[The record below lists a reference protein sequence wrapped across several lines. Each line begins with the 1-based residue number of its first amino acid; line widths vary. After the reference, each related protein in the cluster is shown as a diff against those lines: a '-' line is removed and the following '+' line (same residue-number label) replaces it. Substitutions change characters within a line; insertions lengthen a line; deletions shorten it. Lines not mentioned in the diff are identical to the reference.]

1 VAILPLLNSFFM
13 QLNFPSYEFRIER
26 KEEDLKIY
34 DGFRRKWVILTP
46 EEWVRQHV
54 LAFLVQ
60 TKNYAA
66 SLIAVERSLV
76 FNTRRKRFD
85 ILVFDKQA
93 KPFML
98 VECKAPEVAL
108 SEETLMQ
115 VCTYNTVFKVPYL
128 FISNGLSHLLFSLN
142 EQEKYVSA
150 SEFPTLN

>member
-26 KEEDLKIY
+26 KEDSLKIY
-34 DGFRRKWVILTP
+34 DAFRRRWVVLTP

>member
-1 VAILPLLNSFFM
+1 M

-46 EEWVRQHV
+46 EEWVRQNV

>member
-1 VAILPLLNSFFM
+1 M
-13 QLNFPSYEFRIER
+13 QLNFPSYEFRIEH
-26 KEEDLKIY
+26 KEQDLKIY
-34 DGFRRKWVILTP
+34 DGFRKKWVILTP

-108 SEETLMQ
+108 SAETLMQ
-115 VCTYNTVFKVPYL
+115 VCTYNTVFKVPFL

>member
-1 VAILPLLNSFFM
+1 M

-26 KEEDLKIY
+26 KEDSLKIY
-34 DGFRRKWVILTP
+34 DAFRRKWVVLTP

-76 FNTRRKRFD
+76 YNTRRKRFD
-85 ILVFDKQA
+85 ILVFNKQS
-93 KPFML
+93 KPFIL
-98 VECKAPEVAL
+98 IECKAPEVSL

-142 EQEKYVSA
+142 EQGKYESTL
-150 SEFPTLN
+150 EFPILN

>member
-1 VAILPLLNSFFM
+1 MAILPLLNSFFM

>member
-1 VAILPLLNSFFM
+1 
-13 QLNFPSYEFRIER
+13 LNFPSYEFRIER

>member
-1 VAILPLLNSFFM
+1 M

-26 KEEDLKIY
+26 KEDSLKIY
-34 DGFRRKWVILTP
+34 DAFRRKWVVLTP

-76 FNTRRKRFD
+76 YNTKRRRFD
-85 ILVFDKQA
+85 VLVFDKQS

-98 VECKAPEVAL
+98 IECKAPEVAL
-108 SEETLMQ
+108 TTETLIQ

-142 EQEKYVSA
+142 EHDKYVSE

>member
-1 VAILPLLNSFFM
+1 M

>member
-1 VAILPLLNSFFM
+1 M

-26 KEEDLKIY
+26 KEDSLKIY
-34 DGFRRKWVILTP
+34 DAFRRRWVVLTP